1 MIGLH
6 VLGVAAVVFC
16 VVMGLWQLG
25 VYDDRQAHE
34 QADRQEVPTV
44 PIDTIWGE
52 DEPLTATVNHRPVTV
67 DGVFA
72 PASDQMWV
80 ANKEQDGVEGY
91 WLLSPLLV
99 TGSDQALLVVRGWSP
114 DAGTM
119 PAVPTGVVSLRVV
132 LEPGE
137 ASSAPL
143 DDERVV
149 GSIRIPAL
157 MNELPYDLWG
167 GYGLSTTE
175 TAADGLALADPPV
188 PGVSWTHG
196 LRNLAYAVQ
205 WWAFGLFALFM
216 WWRITTEQVQTARES
231 AVAERQVA

>member
-1 MIGLH
+1 MLALH
-6 VLGVAAVVFC
+6 ALGVAAVAFC

-25 VYDDRQAHE
+25 VYDSRQAHE
-34 QADRQEVPTV
+34 RADRQEVPTV

-52 DEPLTATVNHRPVTV
+52 DEPFTSTVNHRPVTV
-67 DGVFA
+67 EGVFA
-72 PASDQMWV
+72 PTSDQMWV
-80 ANKEQDGVEGY
+80 AGKEQDGGRGY
-91 WLLSPLLV
+91 WLLAPLMV

-114 DAGTM
+114 EAGSM
-119 PAVPTGVVSLRVV
+119 PEVPAGVVSLRVV

-137 ASSAPL
+137 GSSAPL
-143 DDERVV
+143 DDNRVV

-157 MNELPYDLWG
+157 MNELPFDLWS

-175 TAADGLALADPPV
+175 TAADGLALAEPPAV
-188 PGVSWTHG
+188 GVSWTHG

-216 WWRITTEQVQTARES
+216 WWRITTEQVQKARES
-231 AVAERQVA
+231 AIAERQVA